1 MSIGEQVSDK
11 DSNDVTQ
18 GTQASELK
26 TNMRERAAKSETTES
41 GSEGGEY

>member
-1 MSIGEQVSDK
+1 MITI
-11 DSNDVTQ
+11 VTMLHK
-18 GTQASELK
+18 GHKLQASELK